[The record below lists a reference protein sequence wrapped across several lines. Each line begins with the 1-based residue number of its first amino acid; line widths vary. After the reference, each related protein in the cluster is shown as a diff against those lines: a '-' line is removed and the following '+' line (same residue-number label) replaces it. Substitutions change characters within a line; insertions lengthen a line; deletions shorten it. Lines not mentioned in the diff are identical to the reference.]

1 MPIGLGLAISP
12 EFLLGAET
20 PVGALLWGGTGNLI
34 VWGGV
39 PLVWS

>member
-12 EFLLGAET
+12 EFLFGG
-20 PVGALLWGGTGNLI
+20 VALLWGGTGNLI